1 MAGITLA
8 LAQAQLDQYL
18 AAETAILGGQ
28 MYQIGERKLQRADL
42 AAVQAGIN
50 LWNKRVQDLA
60 SRSTRNRSVTPTPL
74 F

>member
-1 MAGITLA
+1 MAGITLE

-28 MYQIGERKLQRADL
+28 MYQIHERRLQRADL